1 VHETLTRICSGRTT
15 SGMVVASLVSTILDL
30 PKDWETA
37 GDDQEDDADPY
48 DLIDGFSDDQVYQNG
63 TPR

>member
-1 VHETLTRICSGRTT
+1 
-15 SGMVVASLVSTILDL
+15 MVVASLVSTILDL